1 MSGSDAS
8 PPRVSSGIA
17 GLDAMLSGGF
27 PKGHVV
33 LVTGLPGTG
42 KTCFGLQF
50 VAAGLAKGEKG
61 VYLSLEEE
69 TPALLEAARQ
79 FGWSLDAAV
88 SQGTL
93 RIVRLDPRETKQNL
107 QRLQA
112 DLPKELRELGATRV
126 VVDSISLLNMLSDDE
141 PSRRAT
147 LFALAGACR
156 ASGAT
161 TLFTAE
167 ADPTH
172 PGVSRDGLSEYVAD
186 GVVLLGYSTGEEG
199 RRVGLSLR
207 ILKMR
212 RTAHARSVQPY
223 RIGAQGI
230 TVDAQA
236 VDFGRPAPS

>member
-1 MSGSDAS
+1 MSESEIRPA
-8 PPRVSSGIA
+8 RVATGIP
-17 GLDAMLSGGF
+17 GLDAMLDGGV
-27 PKGHVV
+27 PKGAVV

-50 VAAGLAKGEKG
+50 LAHGLAQGEKG
-61 VYLSLEEE
+61 VYLSLEED
-69 TPALLEAARQ
+69 PPQLLATARQ

-88 SQGTL
+88 SSGSL
-93 RIVRLDPRETKQNL
+93 RIVRLDPKENKQNL
-107 QRLQA
+107 HRLQSE
-112 DLPKELRELGATRV
+112 LPKELEGLGVGRI

-147 LFALAGACR
+147 LFALAGACK

-186 GVVLLGYSTGEEG
+186 GVILLNYSSGEDG
-199 RRVGLSLR
+199 RRVGLVLR
-207 ILKMR
+207 VLKMR
-212 RTAHARSVQPY
+212 RTAHVRSVQPY
-223 RIGAQGI
+223 RIGPKGI
-230 TVDAQA
+230 SVDAQA
-236 VDFGRPAPS
+236 VDFGGGG